1 MDVCRAL
8 SYLRFIS
15 PGVLCVCF
23 VLFVCLFVCLF
34 VLFVCLFV
42 CLFCFV
48 LFCFVLFCL
57 FVCLFVLFCFVCLFC
72 LFVLF
77 YNHSVGG
84 YYKSSLEFF
93 FLVLLFLLFLRD
105 PRSLSF
111 TFPR

>member
-23 VLFVCLFVCLF
+23 VLFVCLFCF
-34 VLFVCLFV
+34 VLFVCLFSFV
-42 CLFCFV
+42 CFV

-57 FVCLFVLFCFVCLFC
+57 FACLFCFVCLFC

-77 YNHSVGG
+77 YNHSLGG
-84 YYKSSLEFF
+84 YYKSRLEFF
-93 FLVLLFLLFLRD
+93 FFGIIIFIF
-105 PRSLSF
+105 S
-111 TFPR
+111 